1 MASPDFPAKLISDAA
16 FTGRDVV
23 IRERGVT
30 LLEVQRAADALLRQG
45 VKPSVAGIREQ
56 LGGGSPN
63 TLTPMLA
70 RYWETLGQ
78 RLQAGPESL
87 EHVPEALARVT
98 ELFWRRALEEARE
111 RLKGVAE
118 PEVSYTLED
127 QVVKLSTALAEAR
140 AREGE
145 LLTQLSSLSRDRDGL
160 RSERGKLL
168 AVLRSTQE
176 LLEQQ
181 SARVTIL
188 ERQRAADHAASIKP
202 NRKAR
207 ARKAIR
213 SKSKRRFAP
222 PSPARSQRKKPRR
235 PK

>member
-1 MASPDFPAKLISDAA
+1 MTSNDVTSNPIPALP
-16 FTGRDVV
+16 FTGRDIVA
-23 IRERGVT
+23 RERGVSFM
-30 LLEVQRAADALLRQG
+30 EVQRAADALLRQG
-45 VKPSVAGIREQ
+45 IKPSVVGIRDQ

-70 RYWETLGQ
+70 HYWEILGK

-98 ELFWRRALEEARE
+98 ELFWRRALEEARA

-118 PEVSYTLED
+118 PAAAYPLED
-127 QVVKLSTALAEAR
+127 QVVKLSTTVAEAR

-145 LLTQLSSLSRDRDGL
+145 LLTQLSMLSRDRDVL
-160 RSERGKLL
+160 RGERGKLL
-168 AVLRSTQE
+168 ALLRSTQE

-181 SARVTIL
+181 STRVTIL
-188 ERQRAADHAASIKP
+188 ERQRAAEHAASIKP
-202 NRKAR
+202 HRKTH
-207 ARKAIR
+207 ARKATR
-213 SKSKRRFAP
+213 SKKKQSPTP
-222 PSPARSQRKKPRR
+222 PSSARSRRNTPRR